1 MKQNAAPTK
10 RLISS
15 HIVANYTEAL
25 RDLTA
30 VTTGTWTEQHHDAQG
45 SRRKED
51 SHQFRNFVNLFDI
64 HNLFKKLQSVKQATG
79 DAGMLIMKEAL
90 IKAEEFDNVVVHLRD
105 TDIFVAFLHLDDDIH
120 KTVVLET
127 KKGCVSISERAEQ
140 LDSEMHECL
149 PFAHA
154 VSGCDTVSTTYGLNS
169 WRDIMHIV
177 GDDDVNRD
185 YMI

>member
-1 MKQNAAPTK
+1 MMPKLAEEKK
-10 RLISS
+10 R
-15 HIVANYTEAL
+15 
-25 RDLTA
+25 
-30 VTTGTWTEQHHDAQG
+30 VTTFATLSIYLTFTTC
-45 SRRKED
+45 SKSYR
-51 SHQFRNFVNLFDI
+51 
-64 HNLFKKLQSVKQATG
+64 VKQATG
-79 DAGMLIMKEAL
+79 NASMLIMKEAL

-105 TDIFVAFLHLDDDIH
+105 TNIFVAFLHLDDDIH
-120 KTVVLET
+120 KNVVLET

-149 PFAHA
+149 PFAQA
-154 VSGCDTVSTTYGLNS
+154 VSGCDTVSTTYGSNS